1 MTKIASHN
9 QKKKDSHKGKS
20 LFLCFCVFVFFI
32 IFFLLLYTTS
42 TRFTIGTSTIGT
54 FVGTAIS
61 AVGAVVFSAGVV
73 AVVAVV
79 AGVAAV
85 AGVVTR
91 DGFLARNS
99 MISKVSFL
107 QIGQGQVRVVL
118 WYVLKHSAP
127 KECLQQLVS
136 MVSLFL

>member
-1 MTKIASHN
+1 
-9 QKKKDSHKGKS
+9 
-20 LFLCFCVFVFFI
+20 LCFCIFVFFI

-54 FVGTAIS
+54 FVGTTIS
-61 AVGAVVFSAGVV
+61 AGGALAFSAGI

-79 AGVAAV
+79 AGVAIGVV
-85 AGVVTR
+85 AAVVTR

-107 QIGQGQVRVVL
+107 QMGQGQVRVVL

-136 MVSLFL
+136 IVSLFL